1 MLLTDNDRNA
11 LEACD
16 ENGITNVGRIF
27 ALLDNFVEEGVQ
39 QGRFSRE
46 EADADLEIALWR
58 SFALLQCDDY
68 VSYAQAVEVLQK
80 AEAAAAGSGVWHYR
94 LAAALTHV
102 GRLREAFDIARRGVE
117 AEPGYPWD
125 GSIMQSFWHTSG
137 RPKLHRLPFKEA
149 LSSCRVTRNS

>member
-16 ENGITNVGRIF
+16 ENGVTNVGRIF

-46 EADADLEIALWR
+46 EADGDLEIALWR

-80 AEAAAAGSGVWHYR
+80 AEAAAGERCPAYR

-102 GRLREAFDIARRGVE
+102 GRLRKPSTLPVGASKPNPAI
-117 AEPGYPWD
+117 PGD